1 MNTEWR
7 DIPGYTGY
15 QASSDGQIRSIQRVL
30 QRSDGVK
37 RSYPSK
43 VLLPGVSKDGYL
55 RVYPGKT
62 LDGKVPKTAK
72 VHILVART
80 FIPNPNNLPQVNHK
94 NGNKT
99 DNRVKNLEWVT
110 SEQNIRHAKY
120 KLHRKIGAPCQ
131 RILCV
136 EANEQF
142 PSIREAWRKTGI
154 HWSCIAKVLDHK
166 EGRKTAGGYHWE
178 RI

>member
-1 MNTEWR
+1 M
-7 DIPGYTGY
+7 
-15 QASSDGQIRSIQRVL
+15 L

-43 VLLPGVSKDGYL
+43 VLLPGISKDGYL

-62 LDGKVPKTAK
+62 LDGKVPKTAM

-99 DNRVKNLEWVT
+99 DNRVENLEWVT

-120 KLHRKIGAPCQ
+120 KLRRKIGTPCQ

-136 EANEQF
+136 ETNEQF
-142 PSIREAWRKTGI
+142 PSIKEAWRRTGI
-154 HWSCIAKVLDHK
+154 HWSCIAKVLSHK

>member
-1 MNTEWR
+1 M
-7 DIPGYTGY
+7 
-15 QASSDGQIRSIQRVL
+15 L

-43 VLLPGVSKDGYL
+43 VLLPGISKDGYL

-99 DNRVKNLEWVT
+99 DNRVENLEWVT

-136 EANEQF
+136 ETNEQF
-142 PSIREAWRKTGI
+142 PSIKEAWRRTGI
-154 HWSCIAKVLDHK
+154 HWSCIAKVLSHK

>member
-1 MNTEWR
+1 M
-7 DIPGYTGY
+7 
-15 QASSDGQIRSIQRVL
+15 L

-99 DNRVKNLEWVT
+99 DNRVENLEWVT

-136 EANEQF
+136 ETNEQF
-142 PSIREAWRKTGI
+142 LSIREAWRKTGI

>member
-1 MNTEWR
+1 MKEIWK
-7 DIPGYTGY
+7 DIPEYPGY
-15 QASSDGQIRSIQRVL
+15 QASGDGRIRSTQRVL

-37 RSYPSK
+37 RLYPGK
-43 VLLPGVSKDGYL
+43 VLLPNLSKDGYL

-62 LDGKVPKTAK
+62 LDNKPHDAIG
-72 VHILVART
+72 VHILVAKA
-80 FIPNPNNLPQVNHK
+80 FIPKPDNRPEVNHID
-94 NGNKT
+94 GNKT
-99 DNRVKNLEWVT
+99 NNRIENLEWVT
-110 SEQNIRHAKY
+110 RKQNIRHAKY

-136 EANEQF
+136 ETNEQF

-154 HWSCIAKVLDHK
+154 HWSCITKVLDHK